1 MKNTIWFFSFET
13 LGRMHKNIFFFFQL
27 FFVFLEVLTK
37 TGYFNIGF
45 VFFFKWQ
52 KKQTKIKQNS
62 VKQYTRGN
70 HKILNIHFFLLDRTR
85 PTIVGL
91 DRTQPKIH
99 GLGSASPQQLVT
111 VHEHSNQL
119 HLTCRD
125 VHRARPAWR
134 GRKQKQKGRRVY
146 LEKPRSLVMASGGG
160 GSRRRR
166 CWWQLMVSS
175 PLSSPV
181 FLSVFFVF
189 VFVFFLFFLPFFL
202 FGSFFFF
209 LSVFPPSPF
218 FCSLPYIYRWKQG
231 RDMVGAATV
240 QLLHDYPRG
249 TFPPFFTAPW

>member
-1 MKNTIWFFSFET
+1 
-13 LGRMHKNIFFFFQL
+13 MHKNIFFFFQF

-37 TGYFNIGF
+37 TRYFNIGF
-45 VFFFKWQ
+45 VFFFEMT
-52 KKQTKIKQNS
+52 KKQTEIKQNS

-189 VFVFFLFFLPFFL
+189 VFVFFSVLPSFLPL
-202 FGSFFFF
+202 RVFFF
-209 LSVFPPSPF
+209 LSFGLSTLSFFLFSP
-218 FCSLPYIYRWKQG
+218 IY
-231 RDMVGAATV
+231 
-240 QLLHDYPRG
+240 L
-249 TFPPFFTAPW
+249 

>member
-1 MKNTIWFFSFET
+1 VGKSQN
-13 LGRMHKNIFFFFQL
+13 
-27 FFVFLEVLTK
+27 
-37 TGYFNIGF
+37 
-45 VFFFKWQ
+45 FKH
-52 KKQTKIKQNS
+52 T
-62 VKQYTRGN
+62 
-70 HKILNIHFFLLDRTR
+70 FFLLDRTR

-91 DRTQPKIH
+91 DRTRPKIH

-134 GRKQKQKGRRVY
+134 GKKRKQKGRRVY
-146 LEKPRSLVMASGGG
+146 LEKPRSSVMASGGG

-166 CWWQLMVSS
+166 CWWQLTVSS

-189 VFVFFLFFLPFFL
+189 VFFFCSSFLSSSSGL
-202 FGSFFFF
+202 FFFF

-218 FCSLPYIYRWKQG
+218 FCSLPYIYR
-231 RDMVGAATV
+231 
-240 QLLHDYPRG
+240 
-249 TFPPFFTAPW
+249 